1 MKKIE
6 EVAAI
11 LIEEISDFK
20 DLVSRLEVLLDIKQS
35 SSMEEEI
42 LNLKPMLIKSL
53 ENQNRFQEG
62 LNIKFKESKY
72 QPTSLRTPKWLLAI
86 LSVTSILAALLIS
99 YSIYQIKSIPD
110 IQNQYFQKGQEEA
123 INHFKH
129 FFDEHKSAADSYD
142 NWIDTKK

>member
-20 DLVSRLEVLLDIKQS
+20 TAVSKLETLIEVKQS
-35 SSMEEEI
+35 NSTEEEI
-42 LNLKPMLIKSL
+42 EKMTSKLTQSI
-53 ENQNRFQEG
+53 ENQNRFQEE
-62 LNIKFKESKY
+62 LKIKFKEPKY
-72 QPTSLRTPKWLLAI
+72 QPKSLRTPKWLLAI
-86 LSVTSILAALLIS
+86 LSVTSILALLLIS
-99 YSIYQIKSIPD
+99 YSMYQIKSIPD
-110 IQNQYFQKGQEEA
+110 IQNQYFHKGQDEA
-123 INHFKH
+123 INHFRN